1 MAAAAGFH
9 SWTYIYRDFF
19 LSTSFL
25 SYVTPCSHKCD
36 HVVLFVVLR
45 ATAVHSSAAFF
56 LSERELISFGL
67 PLVFTKSQTCQK
79 KKNKTPF
86 RKYFNIHP
94 HSSLMLMIIIC
105 TLVLFSVLYH
115 SELMYCNLACNHA
128 IKLSRLLS
136 IKSSFAPSRVQ
147 KKEKQSQEES
157 QVFIECS
164 FTLSF

>member
-9 SWTYIYRDFF
+9 SWTYFF
-19 LSTSFL
+19 KFSLIRH
-25 SYVTPCSHKCD
+25 PRSHKCD

-56 LSERELISFGL
+56 LSERELISFGFATSFHK
-67 PLVFTKSQTCQK
+67 VSNMSKEKRK
-79 KKNKTPF
+79 KKTPF

-94 HSSLMLMIIIC
+94 LSSLMLMIIIC

-115 SELMYCNLACNHA
+115 SEFMYCNLACNHA

-136 IKSSFAPSRVQ
+136 IKSSFAPSCVQ
-147 KKEKQSQEES
+147 KKKKKKSQEES

>member
-1 MAAAAGFH
+1 MLFCLLFCGQQLCIQVLL
-9 SWTYIYRDFF
+9 SFF
-19 LSTSFL
+19 PRENLFL
-25 SYVTPCSHKCD
+25 LV
-36 HVVLFVVLR
+36 
-45 ATAVHSSAAFF
+45 
-56 LSERELISFGL
+56 L

-79 KKNKTPF
+79 KKEKKTPF

-94 HSSLMLMIIIC
+94 LSSLMLMIIIC

-115 SELMYCNLACNHA
+115 SEFMYCNLACNHA

-136 IKSSFAPSRVQ
+136 IKSSFAPSCVQ
-147 KKEKQSQEES
+147 KKKKKKSQEES